1 MTSANPRFNILPL
14 RPRSHRAEQ
23 QLDQFQANLV
33 SEALRRAVEDTNAA
47 MAHQLSEPLTALLLY
62 LDEIRQRAGRSGG
75 AETFPGAMCEMVD
88 MALRETERACD
99 IMELVGQNIERP
111 VAGDGAVARGR
122 EAIASWTHDSH
133 AGASDR
139 AASRLAPDKE
149 RSLTPREHEVL
160 AIIIG
165 GASNKVGGNQLGI
178 SRRTFEVHRANLM
191 AKLGAR
197 NAADLVRISLDGVQS
212 GLDPVNQSLLNRRG
226 VRSYS

>member
-1 MTSANPRFNILPL
+1 MTSANPRLNILPL
-14 RPRSHRAEQ
+14 RPRSHRPEQ
-23 QLDQFQANLV
+23 QLNQLQADLA
-33 SEALRRAVEDTNAA
+33 SEALRRAVENTNAA
-47 MAHQLSEPLTALLLY
+47 MAHRLSGPLTALLLY
-62 LDEIRQRAGRSGG
+62 LNEIKQTAGSSGG
-75 AETFPGAMCEMVD
+75 AEAFPAATCEMVD

-99 IMELVGQNIERP
+99 IMELAGQNIERP
-111 VAGDGAVARGR
+111 VAATARSRAGARRSSHGR
-122 EAIASWTHDSH
+122 TT
-133 AGASDR
+133 GMRASDR
-139 AASRLAPDKE
+139 TASRLAPDKE

-160 AIIIG
+160 AVIIG

-226 VRSYS
+226 VQSYS

>member
-47 MAHQLSEPLTALLLY
+47 MAHRLSEPLTALLLY

-99 IMELVGQNIERP
+99 IMESVGQNIERP